1 MPRLGTGTPM
11 TGMPVRRHG
20 WEQSSSFSPPGPA
33 PVFSD
38 AGMWGTVAGAA
49 LVALLLAL
57 AGATLA

>member
-1 MPRLGTGTPM
+1 MAGKPARG
-11 TGMPVRRHG
+11 HG
-20 WEQSSSFSPPGPA
+20 WEPSSSFSPPGPA

-38 AGMWGTVAGAA
+38 AGMWGAVAGAA